1 MEYSFLFEFG
11 LILVIAT
18 LLGIIAKILKQ
29 PLILAYLI
37 AGILIGPFVLGLVK
51 NMDVIRSFSTIGI
64 VLLLFLV
71 GLELNPRRLLEIGI
85 PAIIIGLAQVTISGL
100 IYYLIGI
107 KSGFSSVS
115 MIYIAIALTFSS
127 TAIIVTILSNK
138 KDLENFHGKI
148 LVGILLVQDFIAVV
162 MLTILSG
169 LKIEN
174 ATTLL
179 HSPLLTIIFKAII
192 LFTFVFL
199 VAKYIIPTLFSIISR
214 SYELLFITSIAWCFL
229 LAIISQSLGFSA
241 EIGAF
246 LAGIALAPL
255 PYNNQLISKTKPL
268 RDFFLM
274 IFFIN
279 LGSNL
284 IFDQI
289 QHTILISLPFILAI
303 LIINPLI
310 VMVIMALLG
319 YRKRISFLVATSL
332 TQISEFSYLIVA
344 LGVKLGYLPDTAT
357 SMISIIFIATIFIST
372 YFITFNRKIFH
383 YVRPLLGNFE
393 RKNTRDNLE
402 NIPTDINGHI
412 ILVGCHRMGEYI
424 LESLLKLKE
433 KIIVVDFNSS
443 KINELI
449 AAGIPCIYGDGIDHD
464 LIEKLAVPKAKMVI
478 STIDN
483 FEEGSILIDLY
494 RSHNKKIQVILTAH
508 NEEDGL
514 NLYKQGADFVIVPST
529 ISGEYAGFVL
539 KKIEEGKTDFRKIR
553 KQEIR
558 ALEQDLKGTLGVK
571 SLKVDED

>member
-1 MEYSFLFEFG
+1 LEYSFLFEFG

-255 PYNNQLISKTKPL
+255 PYNNQLISK
-268 RDFFLM
+268 
-274 IFFIN
+274 
-279 LGSNL
+279 
-284 IFDQI
+284 
-289 QHTILISLPFILAI
+289 
-303 LIINPLI
+303 
-310 VMVIMALLG
+310 
-319 YRKRISFLVATSL
+319 
-332 TQISEFSYLIVA
+332 
-344 LGVKLGYLPDTAT
+344 
-357 SMISIIFIATIFIST
+357 
-372 YFITFNRKIFH
+372 
-383 YVRPLLGNFE
+383 
-393 RKNTRDNLE
+393 
-402 NIPTDINGHI
+402 
-412 ILVGCHRMGEYI
+412 
-424 LESLLKLKE
+424 
-433 KIIVVDFNSS
+433 
-443 KINELI
+443 
-449 AAGIPCIYGDGIDHD
+449 
-464 LIEKLAVPKAKMVI
+464 
-478 STIDN
+478 
-483 FEEGSILIDLY
+483 
-494 RSHNKKIQVILTAH
+494 
-508 NEEDGL
+508 L
-514 NLYKQGADFVIVPST
+514 NLCGIFS
-529 ISGEYAGFVL
+529 
-539 KKIEEGKTDFRKIR
+539 
-553 KQEIR
+553 
-558 ALEQDLKGTLGVK
+558 
-571 SLKVDED
+571 